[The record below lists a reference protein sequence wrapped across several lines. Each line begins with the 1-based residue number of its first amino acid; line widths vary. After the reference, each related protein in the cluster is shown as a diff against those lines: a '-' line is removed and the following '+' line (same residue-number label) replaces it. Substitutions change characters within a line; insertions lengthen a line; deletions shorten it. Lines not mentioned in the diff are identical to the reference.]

1 MSDEIALCKVLPGDL
16 SLLKRR
22 DILCRNKIRGCKVG
36 NCSVVLY
43 PMRWCGEELCN
54 VVLYCL
60 VRCSAAQHILNFLT
74 YCVML
79 MLHYTTQ
86 YNAVW
91 CGASYLIMHH
101 LII

>member
-1 MSDEIALCKVLPGDL
+1 MSGEIALCKVVPGDL

-22 DILCRNKIRGCKVG
+22 DILFRSKILGCKVG

-43 PMRWCGEELCN
+43 LMRWYGEEPCN

-60 VRCSAAQHILNFLT
+60 VQCTAAQCILKFLT

-79 MLHYTTQ
+79 MLHYTT
-86 YNAVW
+86 
-91 CGASYLIMHH
+91 
-101 LII
+101 